1 MEEQAT
7 NSLKN
12 DRHIVKLN
20 HVNKSY
26 KTKNRSIKVLSD
38 INVEFY
44 SHKFYAIMGHSGSGK
59 STFVNIIG
67 LIDSFDSGKYELYGK
82 NASNFNDIEL
92 SNLRMKNIG
101 FIFQGFHLNPTL
113 KAYENV
119 IVPMLINKEI
129 SPKNRKKRAI
139 ELLTSVGLKER
150 IDHFP
155 NELSK
160 GEQQRVAIA
169 RALANNPEII
179 LADEPTGNLDEKCEQ
194 EIFGQL
200 KELSNIGKCVIVVSH
215 SNEVKKYADRVF
227 KIVDGTLVGDNR

>member
-1 MEEQAT
+1 MSEQII
-7 NSLKN
+7 
-12 DRHIVKLN
+12 DRLEKTEHIIKLD
-20 HVNKSY
+20 HVSKSY
-26 KTKNRSIKVLSD
+26 KSKNRIVKVLSD
-38 INVEFY
+38 ISVDFH

-59 STFVNIIG
+59 STLVNILG
-67 LIDSFDSGKYELYGK
+67 LIDSFDIGKYELYGT
-82 NASNFNDIEL
+82 NVSNFKDIEL

-119 IVPMLINKEI
+119 IVPMLINKDI
-129 SPKNRKKRAI
+129 NPKERKKRAI

-150 IDHFP
+150 VDHFP
-155 NELSK
+155 NELSG

-169 RALANNPEII
+169 RALANNPKII
-179 LADEPTGNLDEKCEQ
+179 LADEPTGNLDEKHEQ
-194 EIFGQL
+194 EIFHQL

-227 KIVDGTLVGDNR
+227 KIVDGTLVGDDR